1 MPTEAPKTP
10 PRVVCLG
17 GGWVAIYVARALRG
31 AIRAGEVE
39 LTVISRDNFHTFH
52 GFIGEMIT
60 GKIAPGQIAS
70 PSRRLFKGAH
80 FHNAEIRSI
89 DTEAK
94 LITASRQMDGREQEI
109 PYDHLVVS
117 LGSMEDLSRY
127 PGIAQHTMTLNR
139 YSDDFKVRN
148 HLLAMLEMAE
158 IEKDPV
164 ERARLLTFVVVGAGF
179 AGVEVATEM
188 EHYFRSLARKE
199 YSGISPEEIR
209 VVLVHSGPRIL
220 PELATRQPKL
230 VDYAEKWLAKSGL
243 EVRTGTRI
251 AAATREEAI
260 FNNGERISTRTIISC
275 AGNALSPLLDTLPYS
290 RDERGRLVTD
300 ETCRVVGTEDVWA
313 AGDCAAVPHPKG
325 ETCPPL
331 AIYAM
336 YAGRQVGRNIS
347 RQLAGKDLKPFKF
360 TGLGDACSLGR
371 HRAVSHLKGVRVT
384 GFLAWVLWRAFFLYY
399 VPSWDRKLRIATD
412 WLVTPLVGR
421 NIINMRVEQPYGLR
435 HEHYE
440 PGQLVVKQGDVGQ
453 QIYVVTAGEAE
464 IVRENPE
471 GEALVTTLGPGDH
484 FGEVSVF
491 TGGRR
496 TASVRAL
503 TQLELIS
510 LGGEEALALAETIK
524 TFGDAI
530 KELPNEP
537 PAPAL
542 AVDAVPSDLGAGVTG
557 QHDVD
562 AGRDRADE
570 DEAG

>member
-1 MPTEAPKTP
+1 MTPT
-10 PRVVCLG
+10 RVVCLG
-17 GGWVAIYVARALRG
+17 GGYAAIYLARALRG
-31 AIRAGEVE
+31 AIRAGDVE

-52 GFIGEMIT
+52 GFIAEMIT

-70 PSRRLFKGAH
+70 PARRIFPPAR
-80 FHNAEIRSI
+80 FHNAEIKSV
-89 DTEAK
+89 DTDRK
-94 LITASRQMDGREQEI
+94 VVVASRQMDGREQEI
-109 PYDHLVVS
+109 AYDHLVVS

-127 PGIAQHTMTLNR
+127 PGIAQHAMTLNR

-164 ERARLLTFVVVGAGF
+164 ERARLLTFVVVGANFG
-179 AGVEVATEM
+179 GVEVATEM

-199 YSGISPEEIR
+199 YGHIRPEEIR

-230 VDYAEKWLAKSGL
+230 VDYAEKRLAKSGL

-260 FNNGERISTRTIISC
+260 LDNGERVPTRTIISC
-275 AGNALSPLLDTLPYS
+275 AGNALSPLLDTLPFP

-300 ETCRVVGTEDVWA
+300 ETCKVVGTDDVWA
-313 AGDCAAVPHPKG
+313 AGDCAAVPHPQG
-325 ETCPPL
+325 GTCPPV

-336 YAGRQVGRNIS
+336 YAGRQIGRNIR
-347 RQLAGKDLKPFKF
+347 RQLAGKELKQFKF

-371 HRAVSHLKGVRVT
+371 RRAISQLKGVRMY
-384 GFLAWVLWRAFFLYY
+384 GFPAWLMWRAFFLYF
-399 VPSWDRKLRIATD
+399 VPTWDRKLRIATD
-412 WLVTPLVGR
+412 WLLTPLVGR
-421 NIINMRVEQPYGLR
+421 NIINMRVEQSYGLR

-453 QIYVVTAGEAE
+453 QIYVVTAGSAE
-464 IVRENPE
+464 IVREKPD
-471 GEALVTTLGPGDH
+471 GEDLVTTLGPGDH

-491 TGGRR
+491 TGDRR
-496 TASVRAL
+496 TASVRAV

-510 LGGEEALALAETIK
+510 LGGAEALALAETVK

-537 PAPAL
+537 AAPVA
-542 AVDAVPSDLGAGVTG
+542 
-557 QHDVD
+557 
-562 AGRDRADE
+562 E
-570 DEAG
+570 